1 LLEEALLLSPK
12 SYAGDWYSVSKK
24 ALQGVIDADDQMYM
38 DSERL
43 ENLLSQGALATLK
56 ATFGGNI
63 SDGERAANLE
73 ITGAKMKTEKG
84 RTETIRL
91 ALETMREYEK
101 EANDRLT
108 DILSGDYVKRT
119 KSTR

>member
-1 LLEEALLLSPK
+1 M
-12 SYAGDWYSVSKK
+12 
-24 ALQGVIDADDQMYM
+24 QGTINSDDQKYK

-73 ITGAKMKTEKG
+73 ITGAKMKSEKS
-84 RTETIRL
+84 RTETIKL

-119 KSTR
+119 KSTI